1 MTDFDPFAQ
10 TGGPIEGMGGTP
22 RPERRRRRRTST
34 PRPERP
40 PVPIGD
46 LVDAGFWRRLGAL
59 VLDCMI
65 FAVPVSSLSSAAQKV
80 LPKEPGV
87 CEKDD
92 GSTYACD
99 VLTSS
104 SEAVYG
110 LWLLVVL
117 LVAVFVYVGYLEGRR
132 GGTPG
137 KRLAGLRVVRAEDGA
152 PLGMSRAIARL
163 FARFLSAMPFFLGYL
178 WMLWDRDGRTWHD
191 GLTRS
196 RVVKA

>member
-1 MTDFDPFAQ
+1 MTDFDPYAQ

-59 VLDCMI
+59 VLDWMI
-65 FAVPVSSLSSAAQKV
+65 FAVPGGSLSSAVQMV

-87 CEKDD
+87 CKKDD

-99 VLTSS
+99 VLTSG

-110 LWLLVVL
+110 LWLLVLL

-137 KRLAGLRVVRAEDGA
+137 KRLAGLRVVRADDGA
-152 PLGMSRAIARL
+152 TLGMGRAIARL
-163 FARFLSAMPFFLGYL
+163 FARLLSALPFFLGYL
-178 WMLWDRDGRTWHD
+178 WMLWDRNGRTWHD
-191 GLTRS
+191 TLTRS